1 MPQAVMLTPHG
12 AGIEN
17 VTDTMAAIDWV
28 ARVQAMAPLIQAA
41 IPRIDA
47 AGALPAE
54 LNAALHEAGLYRLL
68 LPRSCGGA
76 EVDPLTF
83 GETIEALAAIDASTA
98 WIIGQVNGC
107 AMSAAYLEPA
117 VARDIYGAPEFVLA
131 WGPPASGAPA
141 QAHVVD
147 GGYRVTGTWQFASGS
162 RQANWLGGVLTV
174 VELKEN
180 RTVLFPKSSATIT
193 DTWQV
198 VGLRGTGSDQ
208 YAVTDL
214 FVPAERTFKRN
225 LNGSRE
231 PGALYRLSTVYMHAI
246 AFGSVALGIARSTLD
261 AFVDLARHK
270 KPTRGS
276 HGQPLR
282 ENNAVQG
289 RIGLAEAQLR
299 AARAYLRDASRAG
312 FAEASALTEG
322 QISLDARVDMR
333 AASTFA
339 IGQAEQVVDMA
350 YRLAGA
356 TAIFDAQ
363 PFERRFRDMHAVT
376 QQLQGHLSNY
386 ETIGQYRLDVPM
398 DLNI

>member
-1 MPQAVMLTPHG
+1 
-12 AGIEN
+12 
-17 VTDTMAAIDWV
+17 
-28 ARVQAMAPLIQAA
+28 
-41 IPRIDA
+41 
-47 AGALPAE
+47 
-54 LNAALHEAGLYRLL
+54 
-68 LPRSCGGA
+68 
-76 EVDPLTF
+76 
-83 GETIEALAAIDASTA
+83 
-98 WIIGQVNGC
+98 
-107 AMSAAYLEPA
+107 MSAAYLDPA
-117 VARDIYGAPEFVLA
+117 VARGVYGAPQFVLA
-131 WGPPASGAPA
+131 WGPPAPGGPGRA
-141 QAHVVD
+141 QVVD

-162 RQANWLGGVLTV
+162 RQANWLGGVLSV
-174 VELKEN
+174 VDRSET
-180 RTVLFPKSSATIT
+180 RTVLFPRSSATIT

-214 FVPAERTFKRN
+214 FVPAELTFKRN
-225 LNGSRE
+225 LYGSRE
-231 PGALYRLSTVYMHAI
+231 DGPLYRLSTVYMHAI
-246 AFGSVALGIARSTLD
+246 AFGSVALGIARSVLD
-261 AFVDLARHK
+261 AFVELAKHK

-282 ENNAVQG
+282 ENNAVQA

-299 AARAYLRDASRAG
+299 AARAYLVAATRTG
-312 FAEASALTEG
+312 FAEATAIAEG
-322 QISLDARVDMR
+322 QISLDGRIDMR

-339 IGQAEQVVDMA
+339 IGQAAEVVDVA